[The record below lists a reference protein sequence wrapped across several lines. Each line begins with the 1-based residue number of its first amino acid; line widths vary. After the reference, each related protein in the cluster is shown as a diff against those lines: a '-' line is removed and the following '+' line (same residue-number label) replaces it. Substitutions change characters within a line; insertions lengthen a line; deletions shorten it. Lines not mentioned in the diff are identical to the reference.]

1 GRTPIP
7 PRPRRSATTA
17 GSHQPSGAAETPGRR
32 AATYRAGHATPCCRS
47 RGAAG
52 RSCAGNAS
60 GVAKSQVRPDARVQ
74 NAIIRHCSGSGE
86 ARHDEPALPGSE
98 TRTLDALRDRTRS
111 ASVVAQGLQQRGR
124 LPLPAI
130 RVDVATTACCV
141 DLAGRRVPDNRF
153 GAGQASNAAGKSLMS
168 DVHGVALS
176 LGRPPRRFPLIV
188 IAIWLACAAPE
199 APAGAAADG
208 GTVPVSASRHA
219 GVQPATPGSTAGPPA
234 STTAVTLGEVIV
246 TANPRREPSREVPM
260 HVDTLSA
267 ARLQEVGARTLA
279 DYASYQPG
287 VFFASQGGPGEGTL
301 IMRGVSTGNQTS
313 PTVAVYVDDVPIG
326 GSTLYSAA
334 ATYVFDAAM
343 MDLDHLEF
351 LFGPQGTL
359 YGAGSMGGL
368 VKYVTRKPDPG
379 AFSGSAGLDVSHGQ
393 RGGIDTGEHLTL
405 NMPLVKD
412 VAALR
417 VSAVDQHTIGVYR
430 AVGETPSTHADSN
443 RTRGVRLQLQVYPT
457 SRLSFDVS
465 AMAQRIAAD
474 GLSMSDYSLAG
485 QALSGG
491 PYNRRLNQREPFTQT
506 LQLYVF
512 RAGYD
517 LDWASLDWISSY
529 QTFVNRAV
537 QDYPDVFLGLL
548 NQLGPAFG
556 VDQKLDSLYV
566 DSTYDVHKAAQEIRL
581 TSKHNDDVDW
591 LAGIWF
597 SREDAWENFA
607 LQGTNQPP
615 PEGQTRLLRQ
625 DVSSRFQE
633 YAGYGDATWHLSPVV
648 NLTFGARLSGN
659 TQTLGNFEDGPVAGS
674 PGGFRE
680 HLVSDNITKM
690 LTASYRPDTTRSWY
704 VRASTGYRPGGLQA
718 PVTSTIF
725 GASDNITNH
734 FGSDTLASYEAG
746 FKGRFP
752 DGDLSIG
759 ADVYDIEW
767 HNLQVPTYTVGN
779 AVIVNVGD
787 ARIH

>member
-1 GRTPIP
+1 MSDFHDGARFLDCP
-7 PRPRRSATTA
+7 PR
-17 GSHQPSGAAETPGRR
+17 
-32 AATYRAGHATPCCRS
+32 
-47 RGAAG
+47 
-52 RSCAGNAS
+52 
-60 GVAKSQVRPDARVQ
+60 
-74 NAIIRHCSGSGE
+74 
-86 ARHDEPALPGSE
+86 
-98 TRTLDALRDRTRS
+98 
-111 ASVVAQGLQQRGR
+111 R
-124 LPLPAI
+124 LPLVAI
-130 RVDVATTACCV
+130 
-141 DLAGRRVPDNRF
+141 
-153 GAGQASNAAGKSLMS
+153 AAL
-168 DVHGVALS
+168 
-176 LGRPPRRFPLIV
+176 
-188 IAIWLACAAPE
+188 LACAVPE
-199 APAGAAADG
+199 APAQAQAAADG
-208 GTVPVSASRHA
+208 RAVPVSASGRA
-219 GVQPATPGSTAGPPA
+219 GAQPARPGSVAGPPA
-234 STTAVTLGEVIV
+234 GRTAVTLGEVIV
-246 TANPRREPSREVPM
+246 TANRRREPSREVPM

-267 ARLQEVGARTLA
+267 ARLRETGARTLA

-301 IMRGVSTGNQTS
+301 IMRGISTGNQTS

-326 GSTLYSAA
+326 GSTVYSAA

-368 VKYVTRKPDPG
+368 VKYVTRKPDTS
-379 AFSGSAGLDVSHGQ
+379 AFAGSAGLDVSHGQ

-417 VSAVDQHTIGVYR
+417 VSAVDQHTTGVYR
-430 AVGETPSTHADSN
+430 AVGETPATHADSN
-443 RTRGVRLQLQVYPT
+443 RTRGMRLQLQVYPT

-474 GLSMSDYSLAG
+474 GLSMSDYSLTD

-491 PYNRRLNQREPFTQT
+491 PYDRRLNHREPFTQT

-512 RAGYD
+512 RAVYD

-591 LAGIWF
+591 LAGMWF

-787 ARIH
+787 ARIHGLELQVGYTPGHWQFDGSLAWTHGWMVSASPGSDIAVGAPMSYSARWNASLRARRDFNLLGMAAHVGASLRATSHRHAGFAGNASDPDFDLPGHALLDLDAGATLHGGARIGVYLRNVLDRRVPVGSLNTQTVGFLASVGGPMLVQQSTPRSIGVSLEVPFR